1 MRLVRPNEVLDVI
14 DGEARLWPNAAALK
28 NVSNKR
34 DDKTRKRAAPVFWT
48 VVVDEIPIS
57 LPGRGN

>member
-28 NVSNKR
+28 GVSNER
-34 DDKTRKRAAPVFWT
+34 DGKVWKAAAPVFWT
-48 VVVDEIPIS
+48 VGVDEIPRS
-57 LPGRGN
+57 